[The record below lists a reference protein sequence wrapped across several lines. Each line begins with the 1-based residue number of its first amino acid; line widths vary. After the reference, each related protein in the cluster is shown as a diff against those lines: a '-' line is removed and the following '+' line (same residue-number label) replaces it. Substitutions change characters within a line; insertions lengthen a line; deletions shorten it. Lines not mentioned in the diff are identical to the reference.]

1 MKLRRAS
8 LLIFLFLLSL
18 YALTSSGR
26 LGSSGDGHTMY
37 LVARSLVYEGN
48 LDIPPQKPA
57 VAMNED
63 NPNPVVPYGDYGP
76 DGKYYAKYGLG
87 TSLAMA
93 PLVALGKALSTTGD
107 SLLHPYFP
115 QLTAS
120 WFNSIILALAGVTFF
135 LTALQLGFTFP
146 TALTL
151 LFAFA
156 LSWVWPYTKTAY
168 SEPLTLWL
176 LLLTVYAGVQMQHST
191 HWGWMVLFGA
201 ASGAAVLTR
210 VSAVMFLPVLYLY
223 LLLTQKDRY
232 LRRSPHL
239 IRNWAA
245 TFLPL
250 AGFLLLVGWYNA
262 FRFGS
267 PLSTGY
273 ETQNWLT
280 PFFEGLYGL
289 TLSPGKGLL
298 WYLLLT
304 ALSPLG
310 FWYFNRRRPNE
321 NKLFLGLVV
330 IWIVFHSPYTY
341 WSGGWS
347 WGPRFL
353 LPIVPY
359 LLLPLGA
366 LIERKPARGEKM
378 LQLGLAALL
387 ALSIIVQVP
396 AVVADYSR
404 HLLSVYEKY
413 PDDFDHQVLFTWESS
428 PLPGQWISILEVTS
442 IARQPEITAQLQE
455 NAWETAYED
464 ADTAEE
470 QVAIALNLLAANLPD
485 LWFVSFPL
493 LGLAA
498 KGNVT
503 AVLGAQIGLV
513 ILFGWMLSRLHPP
526 GETAG

>member
-1 MKLRRAS
+1 
-8 LLIFLFLLSL
+8 
-18 YALTSSGR
+18 
-26 LGSSGDGHTMY
+26 
-37 LVARSLVYEGN
+37 
-48 LDIPPQKPA
+48 
-57 VAMNED
+57 
-63 NPNPVVPYGDYGP
+63 
-76 DGKYYAKYGLG
+76 
-87 TSLAMA
+87 
-93 PLVALGKALSTTGD
+93 
-107 SLLHPYFP
+107 
-115 QLTAS
+115 
-120 WFNSIILALAGVTFF
+120 
-135 LTALQLGFTFP
+135 
-146 TALTL
+146 
-151 LFAFA
+151 
-156 LSWVWPYTKTAY
+156 
-168 SEPLTLWL
+168 
-176 LLLTVYAGVQMQHST
+176 
-191 HWGWMVLFGA
+191 
-201 ASGAAVLTR
+201 
-210 VSAVMFLPVLYLY
+210 
-223 LLLTQKDRY
+223 
-232 LRRSPHL
+232 
-239 IRNWAA
+239 
-245 TFLPL
+245 
-250 AGFLLLVGWYNA
+250 
-262 FRFGS
+262 
-267 PLSTGY
+267 
-273 ETQNWLT
+273 
-280 PFFEGLYGL
+280 LYGL

-428 PLPGQWISILEVTS
+428 PLPGQWISMLEVTS

-470 QVAIALNLLAANLPD
+470 QVATALNLLAANLPD